1 MVVASQMTTL
11 ATDDSNLLSRYLP
24 SRVAR
29 GFVVAIIS
37 GLFFTGLNASVKEL
51 AHEMPPLFVSWGR
64 WVAGIAL
71 MAPIMIWQGGIAGLA
86 TRDLKLHCF
95 RGLFHT
101 SGYALWYEAVV
112 WLPLATVASL
122 ITIQAVAGMAAPA
135 LGVAAGSGVGVG
147 VGSGVGS
154 GPIETV
160 STISRPG

>member
-71 MAPIMIWQGGIAGLA
+71 MVYGLIQSI
-86 TRDLKLHCF
+86 RERMGEGHGF
-95 RGLFHT
+95 F
-101 SGYALWYEAVV
+101 
-112 WLPLATVASL
+112 AS
-122 ITIQAVAGMAAPA
+122 
-135 LGVAAGSGVGVG
+135 
-147 VGSGVGS
+147 
-154 GPIETV
+154 
-160 STISRPG
+160 